1 MKTRLPVTLSL
12 SLVILILAAC
22 TSPVAPAPSEVS
34 TTELPTQMP
43 QTSTDSPTAEPV
55 TVAELVSYSK
65 DVQPIFQAK
74 CIECHNSDR
83 TSEDVDLSS
92 YATLMNASSANAV
105 VVPGDASASL
115 LVSVIEDGSMP
126 KRGSKVTNAQLQ
138 KIIDWVNQGAL
149 DN

>member
-1 MKTRLPVTLSL
+1 MKTRLVVTLFL

-22 TSPVAPAPSEVS
+22 TSPVASTPSEVS
-34 TTELPTQMP
+34 PTELPTQVP
-43 QTSTDSPTAEPV
+43 QNPTDSPTAEPV
-55 TVAELVSYSK
+55 AVAELVSYSK

-83 TSEDVDLSS
+83 TSGGIDLSS
-92 YATLMNASSANAV
+92 YASLMNVTPANAV
-105 VVPGDASASL
+105 VVPGDASGSL
-115 LVSVIEDGSMP
+115 LVSLIQDGSMP